1 MLWINANETT
11 VDGARRA
18 PSLHSSRDGAYNPG
32 LSLGVSKGQPVG
44 DDAFMVAPD
53 ANHLLSR
60 EGYLTALGD
69 PGQTEKSL

>member
-1 MLWINANETT
+1 M

-18 PSLHSSRDGAYNPG
+18 PSSRSSSDSAYNPG

-44 DDAFMVAPD
+44 DDTFMVAPD

-60 EGYLTALGD
+60 EGYLTAPGD
-69 PGQTEKSL
+69 PGQTEKGL